1 MFKKIIH
8 NLRFFLQLCSMNIK
22 MVVMYRKNFYISL
35 VAIMFWMTIYVGL
48 IEIIYG
54 HTNEIAGWA
63 KGEVLIILSF
73 YYFITSIANFL
84 FRENFENFG
93 DKMRKGE
100 LDQFLTKPAAFQIQC
115 FFARMRFDQISS
127 PIIVLFLFWYGTS
140 QMTAPLLLSHII
152 VGFLYALLSVGF
164 FYHFLLLV
172 ATSTFYLEKADTL
185 GSVMWNLSQIG
196 RYPRQIFTGASRI
209 FFQFIFPMALI
220 TSIPAEMFIGFERSQ
235 IHVLFFIIVLGF
247 CILAQLLFHTGI
259 KRYSSAN

>member
-1 MFKKIIH
+1 MLKKTIH
-8 NLRFFLQLCSMNIK
+8 NSKIFVQLCSMNIK
-22 MVVMYRKNFYISL
+22 MVFMYRKSFYVSFIG
-35 VAIMFWMTIYVGL
+35 IIFWMTIYVGL
-48 IEIIYG
+48 IEVIYG
-54 HTNEIAGWA
+54 HTSEIAGWG
-63 KGEVLIILSF
+63 KGEILIILSF

-127 PIIVLFLFWYGTS
+127 PVIVLFLFWYGAS
-140 QMTAPLLLSHII
+140 QITEPLLASNITI
-152 VGFLYALLSVGF
+152 GFAYAILSVAF

-185 GSVMWNLSQIG
+185 GSVMWNLSQVG
-196 RYPRQIFTGASRI
+196 RYPRQIFTGLSKI

-220 TSIPAEMFIGFERSQ
+220 TSIPAEMFIGFERSD
-235 IHVLFFIIVLGF
+235 IHILFFVIVIGF
-247 CILAQLLFHTGI
+247 CILAQLLFNIGI
-259 KRYSSAN
+259 KKYASAN